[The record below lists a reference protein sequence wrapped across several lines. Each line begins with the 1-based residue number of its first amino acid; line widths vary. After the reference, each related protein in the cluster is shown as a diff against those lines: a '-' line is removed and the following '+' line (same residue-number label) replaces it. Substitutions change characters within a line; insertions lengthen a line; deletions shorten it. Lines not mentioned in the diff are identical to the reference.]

1 MSVRQKKFLV
11 LLSVIVFLGIMISA
25 FTFKQKPASSSQEE
39 KQAPSSEESVQ
50 EEKEVMIEGKEN
62 PYDQTQRNTK
72 EDLQST
78 KEIATGFVRAFASFN
93 GKNPSEHIEKAK
105 PYMSEEMYQNYKDQ
119 KERGTLTYDK
129 VVPETLQTTEVSN
142 DDPDVIQWNVVMQ
155 GKVYDVEGKAQPE
168 EDWYLVTLEKQDDG
182 YKVVGVRVN
191 LPN

>member
-1 MSVRQKKFLV
+1 MSVQQKKMLV
-11 LLSVIVFLGIMISA
+11 FLSVIVFLGIMISSFIA
-25 FTFKQKPASSSQEE
+25 KEKPASSSQEE
-39 KQAPSSEESVQ
+39 KQAPSSESIQ
-50 EEKEVMIEGKEN
+50 EEKETTTKDNEN

-78 KEIATGFVRAFASFN
+78 KEIATEFVRAFASFN

-105 PYMSEEMYQNYKDQ
+105 PYMSDEMYQNYKNQ

-142 DDPDVIQWNVVMQ
+142 DDPEVIQWNVVMQ
-155 GKVYDVEGKAQPE
+155 GKVYDVKENAQPE
-168 EDWYLVTLEKQDDG
+168 EDWYLVTLKKQDNG

>member
-1 MSVRQKKFLV
+1 MSVQQKKLLV
-11 LLSVIVFLGIMISA
+11 SLSIIVFLGIMISSFIA
-25 FTFKQKPASSSQEE
+25 KEKPASSSQEE
-39 KQAPSSEESVQ
+39 KQAPSSESVQ

-62 PYDQTQRNTK
+62 PYDQTERNTK

-78 KEIATGFVRAFASFN
+78 KEIATEFVRAFASFN

-105 PYMSEEMYQNYKDQ
+105 PYMSEEMYENYKEQ

-129 VVPETLQTTEVSN
+129 VVPENLETTEVSN
-142 DDPDVIQWNVVMQ
+142 DNPDVIQWNVVMQ
-155 GKVYDVEGKAQPE
+155 GKVYDVEGNSEPE
-168 EDWYLVTLEKQDDG
+168 EDWYLVTLEKQDNG

>member
-1 MSVRQKKFLV
+1 MSVQQKKMLV
-11 LLSVIVFLGIMISA
+11 FLSVIVFLGIMISSFIA
-25 FTFKQKPASSSQEE
+25 KEKPASSSQEE
-39 KQAPSSEESVQ
+39 KQAPSSESVH

-62 PYDQTQRNTK
+62 PYDQTERNTR

-78 KEIATGFVRAFASFN
+78 KEIATKFVRAFASFN

-105 PYMSEEMYQNYKDQ
+105 PYMSEEMYENYKEQ

-129 VVPETLQTTEVSN
+129 VVPENLETTEVSN
-142 DDPDVIQWNVVMQ
+142 DNPDVIQWNVVMQ

-168 EDWYLVTLEKQDDG
+168 EDWYLVTLEKHDDG

>member
-1 MSVRQKKFLV
+1 MSVQQKKMLV
-11 LLSVIVFLGIMISA
+11 FLSVIVFLGIMISSFIA
-25 FTFKQKPASSSQEE
+25 KEKPASSSQEE
-39 KQAPSSEESVQ
+39 KQAPSSESIQ
-50 EEKEVMIEGKEN
+50 EEKETTTKDNEN

-78 KEIATGFVRAFASFN
+78 KEIATEFVRAFASFN

-105 PYMSEEMYQNYKDQ
+105 PYMSEEMYENYKAQ

-142 DDPDVIQWNVVMQ
+142 DDPNVIQWNVVMQ
-155 GKVYDVEGKAQPE
+155 GKVYDVEGNSEPE
-168 EDWYLVTLEKQDDG
+168 EDWYLVTLEKQDNG

>member
-1 MSVRQKKFLV
+1 MSVQQKKMLVFL
-11 LLSVIVFLGIMISA
+11 SIIVFLGIMISS
-25 FTFKQKPASSSQEE
+25 FISKEKPASSSQEE
-39 KQAPSSEESVQ
+39 KQAPSSESVQ
-50 EEKEVMIEGKEN
+50 EEKEATTEGNEN

-78 KEIATGFVRAFASFN
+78 KEIATEFVRAFASFN

-105 PYMSEEMYQNYKDQ
+105 PYMSEEMYENYKAQ

-129 VVPETLQTTEVSN
+129 VVPENLETTEVSN
-142 DDPDVIQWNVVMQ
+142 DNTDVIQWNVIMQ
-155 GKVYDVEGKAQPE
+155 GKVYDVEGNSEPE
-168 EDWYLVTLEKQDDG
+168 EDWYLVTLEKQEDG

>member
-1 MSVRQKKFLV
+1 MSVQQKKMLVFL
-11 LLSVIVFLGIMISA
+11 SIIVFLGIMISSFVA
-25 FTFKQKPASSSQEE
+25 KEKPASSSQEE
-39 KQAPSSEESVQ
+39 KQAPSSESVQ
-50 EEKEVMIEGKEN
+50 EEREVTTKDNEN

-78 KEIATGFVRAFASFN
+78 KEIATEFVRAFVSFN
-93 GKNPSEHIEKAK
+93 GKKPSEHIEKAK
-105 PYMSEEMYQNYKDQ
+105 PYMSEEMYENYKAQ

-142 DDPDVIQWNVVMQ
+142 DDPDVIQWNVIMQ
-155 GKVYDVEGKAQPE
+155 GKVYDVEGNSEPE
-168 EDWYLVTLEKQDDG
+168 EDWYLVTLEKQEDG

>member
-1 MSVRQKKFLV
+1 MSVQQKKMLV
-11 LLSVIVFLGIMISA
+11 FLSVIVFLGIMISSFVA
-25 FTFKQKPASSSQEE
+25 KEKPASSQEE
-39 KQAPSSEESVQ
+39 KQAPSSESVQ

-62 PYDQTQRNTK
+62 PYDQTERNTK

-78 KEIATGFVRAFASFN
+78 KEIATEFVRAFASFN

-105 PYMSEEMYQNYKDQ
+105 PYMSEEMYENYKEQ

-129 VVPETLQTTEVSN
+129 VVPENLETTEVSN
-142 DDPDVIQWNVVMQ
+142 DNPDVIQWNVVMQ
-155 GKVYDVEGKAQPE
+155 GKVYDVEGKAEPE

>member
-1 MSVRQKKFLV
+1 MSVQQKKMLVFL
-11 LLSVIVFLGIMISA
+11 SIIVFLGIMISS
-25 FTFKQKPASSSQEE
+25 FISKEKPASSSQEE
-39 KQAPSSEESVQ
+39 KQAPSSESVQ
-50 EEKEVMIEGKEN
+50 EGKEATTEGNEN

-78 KEIATGFVRAFASFN
+78 KEIATEFVRAFASFN

-105 PYMSEEMYQNYKDQ
+105 PYMSEEMYENYKAQ

-129 VVPETLQTTEVSN
+129 VVPENLETTEVSN
-142 DDPDVIQWNVVMQ
+142 DNADVIQWNVIMQ
-155 GKVYDVEGKAQPE
+155 GKVYDVEGNSEPE
-168 EDWYLVTLEKQDDG
+168 EDWYLVTLEKQEDG

>member
-1 MSVRQKKFLV
+1 MSVGQKKMLV

-25 FTFKQKPASSSQEE
+25 FIFKEKPASSSHEE
-39 KQAPSSEESVQ
+39 KQASPSESVQ

-72 EDLQST
+72 EDLEST
-78 KEIATGFVRAFASFN
+78 KAIATEFVRAFASFN

-105 PYMSEEMYQNYKDQ
+105 PYMSEEMYENYKEQ

-129 VVPETLQTTEVSN
+129 VVPENLETTEVSN
-142 DDPDVIQWNVVMQ
+142 DNPDVIQWNVVMQ

>member
-1 MSVRQKKFLV
+1 MSVQQKKMLVFL
-11 LLSVIVFLGIMISA
+11 SIIVFLGIMISS
-25 FTFKQKPASSSQEE
+25 FVSKEKPASSSQEG
-39 KQAPSSEESVQ
+39 KQALSSESVQ
-50 EEKEVMIEGKEN
+50 EDKEVMIEGKEN
-62 PYDQTQRNTK
+62 LYDQAQRNTK

-78 KEIATGFVRAFASFN
+78 KEIATEFVRAFASFN

-105 PYMSEEMYQNYKDQ
+105 PYMSEEMYQNYKSQ

-155 GKVYDVEGKAQPE
+155 GKVYDVKGNAQPE
-168 EDWYLVTLEKQDDG
+168 EDWYLVTLKKQDNG

>member
-1 MSVRQKKFLV
+1 MSVQQKKMLV
-11 LLSVIVFLGIMISA
+11 FLSVIVFLGIMISSFIA
-25 FTFKQKPASSSQEE
+25 KEKPASSSQEE
-39 KQAPSSEESVQ
+39 KQAPSSESVQ
-50 EEKEVMIEGKEN
+50 EEKEATTKDNEN

-78 KEIATGFVRAFASFN
+78 KEIATEFVRAFASFN

-105 PYMSEEMYQNYKDQ
+105 PYMSEEMYENYKAQ

-142 DDPDVIQWNVVMQ
+142 DDPDVIQWNVIMQ
-155 GKVYDVEGKAQPE
+155 GKVYDVEGNSEPE
-168 EDWYLVTLEKQDDG
+168 EDWYLVTLEKQDNG

>member
-1 MSVRQKKFLV
+1 MSVQQKKMLVFL
-11 LLSVIVFLGIMISA
+11 SAIVFLGIMISSFIA
-25 FTFKQKPASSSQEE
+25 KEKPASSSQEE
-39 KQAPSSEESVQ
+39 KQAPSSESVQ
-50 EEKEVMIEGKEN
+50 EEKEAPTKDNEN

-78 KEIATGFVRAFASFN
+78 KEIATEFVRAFASFN

-105 PYMSEEMYQNYKDQ
+105 PYMSEEMYENYKEQ

-129 VVPETLQTTEVSN
+129 VVPENLETTEVSN
-142 DDPDVIQWNVVMQ
+142 DNPDVIQWNVVMQ

>member
-1 MSVRQKKFLV
+1 MSVRQKKMLV

-25 FTFKQKPASSSQEE
+25 FTFKQQPASSSQEE
-39 KQAPSSEESVQ
+39 KQAPSSESVQ

-72 EDLQST
+72 EDIQST
-78 KEIATGFVRAFASFN
+78 KEIATDFVRAFASFN
-93 GKNPSEHIEKAK
+93 GKNPSEHIEKAE

-142 DDPDVIQWNVVMQ
+142 DDSDVIQWNVVMQ

>member
-1 MSVRQKKFLV
+1 MSVQQKKMLV
-11 LLSVIVFLGIMISA
+11 FLSVIVFLGIMISSFVA
-25 FTFKQKPASSSQEE
+25 KEKPASSSQEE
-39 KQAPSSEESVQ
+39 KQAPSSESVQ
-50 EEKEVMIEGKEN
+50 EEKEVMIEGNEN

-72 EDLQST
+72 EDLQNT
-78 KEIATGFVRAFASFN
+78 KEIATEFVRAFASFN

-105 PYMSEEMYQNYKDQ
+105 PYMSEEMYENYKAQ

-142 DDPDVIQWNVVMQ
+142 DDPDVIQWNVIMQ
-155 GKVYDVEGKAQPE
+155 GKVYDVEGNSETE
-168 EDWYLVTLEKQDDG
+168 EDWYLVTLKKQDNG

>member
-1 MSVRQKKFLV
+1 MSVQQKKMLV
-11 LLSVIVFLGIMISA
+11 FLSVIVFLGIMISSFVA
-25 FTFKQKPASSSQEE
+25 KEKPASSSQEE
-39 KQAPSSEESVQ
+39 KQAPSSESVQ
-50 EEKEVMIEGKEN
+50 EEKEATTKDNEN

-72 EDLQST
+72 EDLQNT
-78 KEIATGFVRAFASFN
+78 KEIATEFVRAFASFN

-105 PYMSEEMYQNYKDQ
+105 PYMSEEMYQNYKNQ

-142 DDPDVIQWNVVMQ
+142 DNPDVIQWNVVMQ
-155 GKVYDVEGKAQPE
+155 GKVYDVEGNSEPE
-168 EDWYLVTLEKQDDG
+168 EDWYLVTLEKQDNG

>member
-1 MSVRQKKFLV
+1 MSVQQKKMLV
-11 LLSVIVFLGIMISA
+11 FLSVIVFLGIMISS
-25 FTFKQKPASSSQEE
+25 FISKEKPASS
-39 KQAPSSEESVQ
+39 ESVQ
-50 EEKEVMIEGKEN
+50 EDKEAMIEGKEN
-62 PYDQTQRNTK
+62 LYDQAQRNTK

-78 KEIATGFVRAFASFN
+78 KEIAIEFVRAFASFN

-105 PYMSEEMYQNYKDQ
+105 PYMSDEMYQNYKNQ

-142 DDPDVIQWNVVMQ
+142 DDPEVIQWNVVMQ
-155 GKVYDVEGKAQPE
+155 GKVYDVKGNAQPE
-168 EDWYLVTLEKQDDG
+168 EDWYLVTLKKQDNG

>member
-1 MSVRQKKFLV
+1 MSVQQKKMLVFL
-11 LLSVIVFLGIMISA
+11 SIIVFLGIMISS
-25 FTFKQKPASSSQEE
+25 FVSKEKPASSSQEE
-39 KQAPSSEESVQ
+39 KQAPSSESVQ
-50 EEKEVMIEGKEN
+50 EEKEATTKDNEN

-78 KEIATGFVRAFASFN
+78 KEIATEFVGAFASFN

-105 PYMSEEMYQNYKDQ
+105 PYMSEEMYENYKAQ

-129 VVPETLQTTEVSN
+129 VVPENLETTEVSN
-142 DDPDVIQWNVVMQ
+142 DNADVIQWNVIMQ
-155 GKVYDVEGKAQPE
+155 GKVYDVEGNVEPE
-168 EDWYLVTLEKQDDG
+168 EDWYLVTLEKQDNG

>member
-1 MSVRQKKFLV
+1 MSVQQKKMLVFL
-11 LLSVIVFLGIMISA
+11 SIIVFLGIMISSFVA
-25 FTFKQKPASSSQEE
+25 KEKPASSSQEE
-39 KQAPSSEESVQ
+39 KQAPSSESVQ
-50 EEKEVMIEGKEN
+50 EEKEATTKDNEN

-72 EDLQST
+72 EDLQNT
-78 KEIATGFVRAFASFN
+78 KEIATEFVRAFASFN

-105 PYMSEEMYQNYKDQ
+105 PYMSEEMYQNYKKQ

-168 EDWYLVTLEKQDDG
+168 EDWYLVTLKKQDDR

>member
-1 MSVRQKKFLV
+1 MSVRQKKMLV
-11 LLSVIVFLGIMISA
+11 LLSVIVFLSIMISA
-25 FTFKQKPASSSQEE
+25 FIFKQQPASSSQEE
-39 KQAPSSEESVQ
+39 KQAPPSESVQ
-50 EEKEVMIEGKEN
+50 EGKEVMIEGKEN

-78 KEIATGFVRAFASFN
+78 KEIATEFVRAFASFN

-105 PYMSEEMYQNYKDQ
+105 PYMSEEMYQNYKNQ

-168 EDWYLVTLEKQDDG
+168 EDWYLVTLKKQDNG

>member
-1 MSVRQKKFLV
+1 MSVQQKKMLV
-11 LLSVIVFLGIMISA
+11 SLSVIVFLGIMISSFIA
-25 FTFKQKPASSSQEE
+25 KEKPASSQEE
-39 KQAPSSEESVQ
+39 KQAPSSESVQ

-62 PYDQTQRNTK
+62 PYDQAERNTK

-78 KEIATGFVRAFASFN
+78 KEIATEFVRAFASFN

-105 PYMSEEMYQNYKDQ
+105 PYMSEEMYENYKEQ

-129 VVPETLQTTEVSN
+129 VVPENLETTEVSN
-142 DDPDVIQWNVVMQ
+142 DNPDVIQWNVVMQ

>member
-25 FTFKQKPASSSQEE
+25 FTFKQKPASSSQDK
-39 KQAPSSEESVQ
+39 KQAPSSESVQ
-50 EEKEVMIEGKEN
+50 EERELMIEGKEN
-62 PYDQTQRNTK
+62 PYDQTQRSTK

-78 KEIATGFVRAFASFN
+78 KEIATDFVRAFASFN

-105 PYMSEEMYQNYKDQ
+105 PYMSEEMYQNYKNQ

-142 DDPDVIQWNVVMQ
+142 GDSDVIQWNVVMQ
-155 GKVYDVEGKAQPE
+155 GKVYDVKGKAQPE

>member
-1 MSVRQKKFLV
+1 MSVQQKKMLV
-11 LLSVIVFLGIMISA
+11 FLSVIVFLGIMISS
-25 FTFKQKPASSSQEE
+25 FVSKEKPASSSQEE
-39 KQAPSSEESVQ
+39 KQAPSSESVQ
-50 EEKEVMIEGKEN
+50 EEKEATTEDNEN

-78 KEIATGFVRAFASFN
+78 KEIATEFVRAFASFN

-105 PYMSEEMYQNYKDQ
+105 PYMSEEMYQNYKNQ

-142 DDPDVIQWNVVMQ
+142 DDPDVIQWNVIMQ
-155 GKVYDVEGKAQPE
+155 GKVYDVEGNSEPE
-168 EDWYLVTLEKQDDG
+168 EDWYLVTLGKQEDG

>member
-1 MSVRQKKFLV
+1 MSVQQKKMLV
-11 LLSVIVFLGIMISA
+11 SLSIIVFLGIMISSFIA
-25 FTFKQKPASSSQEE
+25 KEKPASSSQEE
-39 KQAPSSEESVQ
+39 KQAPSSESVQ

-62 PYDQTQRNTK
+62 PYDQTERNTK

-78 KEIATGFVRAFASFN
+78 KEIATEFVRAFASFN

-105 PYMSEEMYQNYKDQ
+105 PYMSEEMYENYKEQ

-129 VVPETLQTTEVSN
+129 VVPENLETTEVSN
-142 DDPDVIQWNVVMQ
+142 DNPDVIQWNVVMQ
-155 GKVYDVEGKAQPE
+155 GKVYDVEGKAQPQ